1 MGKPFG
7 PLPAPGARPF
17 IVEVRRGAQVES
29 RHPVIAAVVDADGRL
44 VASWGDAGAMI
55 FPRSSNKALQALP
68 LVERSEEHTSELQSL
83 MRSSYAV
90 FCLKKKTNMMLT
102 HTTIP
107 STYLNLT
114 TTKNKQD
121 LY

>member
-68 LVERSEEHTSELQSL
+68 LVESGAADACNLSQAELAMACASHGGETDRKRKRL
-83 MRSSYAV
+83 NSS
-90 FCLKKKTNMMLT
+90 
-102 HTTIP
+102 H
-107 STYLNLT
+107 
-114 TTKNKQD
+114 
-121 LY
+121 